1 MHRKSR
7 AGLFFLLPGVIWV
20 LAFTLYPLIHSF
32 VLSFHRQKLGRDPK
46 FIGLDNYA
54 DIFTDLRVQETV
66 FTSVFLSVGSVLLTL
81 LLGTFV
87 AWLFNHKLPGLR
99 GFRTIM
105 TMPLFAAPIALGYLG
120 QIVFNETNGPINY
133 ILRGLGGSGV
143 SWITDPIW
151 ARIAVLITDAWQWMP
166 FVYVVVLAA
175 MQSISDELYE
185 AANLDTASGWALFR
199 HITFPLIAPAL
210 GTVAMLRLVETFKIL
225 DIPYSLLQGGPGS
238 ATQTYSF
245 YVYIVGLRNFDLGY
259 ASALAYLLVIIAII
273 ITSIYFWRVRARF
286 A

>member
-1 MHRKSR
+1 MHTKSR

-20 LAFTLYPLIHSF
+20 LAFTLYPLVYSF
-32 VLSFHRQKLGRDPK
+32 VLSFHRQKLGREPR
-46 FIGLDNYA
+46 FIGFENYV
-54 DIFTDLRVQETV
+54 DIFTDLRVGETV
-66 FTSVFLSVGSVLLTL
+66 FTSVFLSLGSVLLTL
-81 LLGTFV
+81 LMGTFV
-87 AWLFNHKLPGLR
+87 AWLFNQRLPGLR

-105 TMPLFAAPIALGYLG
+105 TMPMFAAPIALGYLG
-120 QIVFNETNGPINY
+120 QIIFNETNGPVNY
-133 ILRGLGGSGV
+133 ILRGLGGQGV
-143 SWITDPIW
+143 SWITDPMW
-151 ARIAVLITDAWQWMP
+151 ARIAVLITDAWQWTP

-185 AANLDTASGWALFR
+185 AANLDTSSAWALFR

-210 GTVAMLRLVETFKIL
+210 GTVAMLRLVETLKIL
-225 DIPYSLLQGGPGS
+225 DIPFSLLQGGPGS

-245 YVYIVGLRNFDLGY
+245 YVYIVGLRSFDLGY